1 MPADLLAKHYVLEV
15 RIILALLRQ
24 NSYAKQYTG
33 TLNDAIIT
41 VWTVAD
47 EEHARYSWPLVVTLH
62 MN

>member
-41 VWTVAD
+41 VWTVTD